1 MVFII
6 FGFFVVSW
14 QYLTWVGSP
23 LPSLLLGAGVTCAAE
38 GGSRQTAGCGSLI
51 STPGNFIGVKGG
63 EKHCEATEPR
73 AGVDYLSGL
82 GVPEQGWYA
91 ADGVLPVAAV
101 GFWWP
106 VVG

>member
-23 LPSLLLGAGVTCAAE
+23 LPFLLLGAGVTCAAE

-82 GVPEQGWYA
+82 GFLSRAGMQQM
-91 ADGVLPVAAV
+91 
-101 GFWWP
+101 GFCLSLLWGSGGLW
-106 VVG
+106 